1 MSTTEPDRG
10 SSLSIGG
17 RIGNNPAPTICGA
30 QGRTENETVTPNETC
45 VECGSQV
52 GLDAHDIVTCQNWH
66 FQSAIGPA
74 TVVQRDAMDRY
85 VVAASMYGNALL
97 AMPGRPI
104 WQEDTEGSWDLSQ
117 IAVVGEMVKEADVL
131 VDRLTAD
138 AAMGVVGAKR
148 DLDEA
153 HQTRAYVGIRLDA
166 YRSVEELWVEYIN
179 DAMLAEAQRLT
190 EQPPDVG

>member
-97 AMPGRPI
+97 AIARAAHLAGRHRGVLGPI
-104 WQEDTEGSWDLSQ
+104 ADSSCRGDGEGS
-117 IAVVGEMVKEADVL
+117 GRTRGPTNRRCCHGCRGREA
-131 VDRLTAD
+131 
-138 AAMGVVGAKR
+138 
-148 DLDEA
+148 
-153 HQTRAYVGIRLDA
+153 
-166 YRSVEELWVEYIN
+166 
-179 DAMLAEAQRLT
+179 
-190 EQPPDVG
+190 